1 MDTQAHFAHH
11 LKHKSMLHID
21 KRVEKELYQ
30 MWKWE
35 QEQHE
40 QMVAHANKLL
50 DMVIRHASER
60 VTPPIKGKIT
70 PGKLKW
76 RGMRLCSQNKGHNGI
91 YYWIEQRGKIVG
103 EKLLITVNP

>member
-1 MDTQAHFAHH
+1 M
-11 LKHKSMLHID
+11 
-21 KRVEKELYQ
+21 EKTAYQ

-35 QEQHE
+35 QDQHE

-103 EKLLITVNP
+103 EKLLITVNVNFK